1 MVDTE
6 NIKASRYARQE
17 IFRGIGKDGQKK
29 LKSGRVAIVE
39 LSAIGTAVANNL
51 ARAGVGYIRLI
62 DGDYIDVSELQRQ
75 SLYTEE
81 DAREERMKAAVLKE
95 YLQQVNSEIEIDAQ
109 IAVLDSGNIDSLF
122 EDVDLIIDA
131 TDSFETRLLINEACV
146 ALGKP
151 WIYGGALAA
160 SGMTMNFLPGE
171 DQPCFKCFIGD
182 EEYVPGEQPTCATE
196 GVLHSTTSMIASL
209 QSAEALKYLT
219 GSADLRK
226 DLLSFDVWDNSFDTF
241 TVDKD
246 PDCPVCGRHEYRYYG
261 KVSGAHMVSM
271 CGKDSMQIIPRTE
284 GEIDFARYAEKLQ
297 TQGKVSY
304 TQYTLDFDDGDC
316 QIKLFKNGRAII
328 KHVNDEQRARAV
340 YAEYIGL

>member
-1 MVDTE
+1 MT
-6 NIKASRYARQE
+6 NNTISRYARQE
-17 IFRGIGKDGQKK
+17 IFAGIGIEGQKK
-29 LKSGRVAIVE
+29 LRESRVAIVE

-51 ARAGVGYIRLI
+51 ARAGVGFIRLI
-62 DGDYIDVSELQRQ
+62 DGDYVDLSELQRQ

-81 DAREERMKAAVLKE
+81 DAAEERVKAVALKE
-95 YLQQVNSEIEIDAQ
+95 YLQKVNSEVTVDAQ
-109 IAVLDSGNIDSLF
+109 VVYLDSGNIDSLF

-146 ALGKP
+146 ALKKP

-160 SGMTMNFLPGE
+160 SGMTMNFLPGD

-196 GVLHSTTSMIASL
+196 GVLCSTTSMIASI
-209 QSAEALKYLT
+209 QCAEALKFLT
-219 GSADLRK
+219 GSDDLRRE
-226 DLLSFDVWDNSFDTF
+226 LLSFDLWDNSFDTF
-241 TVDKD
+241 TIEKD
-246 PDCPVCGRHEYRYYG
+246 PDCPVCGRGDFQYYG
-261 KVSGAHMVSM
+261 KISGASTVSM
-271 CGKDSMQIIPRTE
+271 CGKDSMQIIPSHE
-284 GEIDFARYAEKLQ
+284 GEIDFAKYADKLQ
-297 TQGKVSY
+297 HQGKVSY

-328 KHVNDEQRARAV
+328 KHVSDEQRARAV